1 MLDKKALRREIGLK
15 KRAMTAAQIADYSRE
30 LAGLLYETECYR
42 EARSIYCYLPYNQEV
57 RTWPILARAKADGK
71 RVAVPKVYGDEMRFL
86 WLDDFAQVAEGAYT
100 IPEPIFDEPVAD
112 DETALIV
119 MPGLAF
125 DAEGHRVGYGGGFY
139 DKYLQAHPRHRLVA
153 LCYPFQLF
161 DHLDV
166 EDHDVP
172 VDLVICADDLK
183 LVRPSPAYGEQ
194 IAAYRREFL
203 ERGDSMDGTGPLRK
217 LENVEDWLAAVAT
230 CENPATV
237 PEGRV
242 PATQFICVR
251 ARDDRLVGMIDVRH
265 HLNEYLRQYAGN
277 IGYSVR
283 PDERRKGYATRM
295 LRLALP
301 YCREIGLDRALVCCN
316 ADNPASRSAIRSNG
330 GVLEAIAFDP
340 EDGKD
345 IERYWIDLS
354 AQV

>member
-1 MLDKKALRREIGLK
+1 MLDKKALRKEIGLK
-15 KRAMTAAQIADYSRE
+15 KRAMTAAQIGDYSRE
-30 LAGLLYETECYR
+30 LAGRLYETEFYR
-42 EARSIYCYLPYNQEV
+42 EAKSLYCYLPYNQEV

-86 WLDDFAQVAEGAYT
+86 WLDDFTQVAEGAYT
-100 IPEPIFDEPVAD
+100 IPEPVFDEPVAD
-112 DETALIV
+112 DENALII

-125 DAEGHRVGYGGGFY
+125 DPAGHRVGYGGGFY
-139 DKYLQAHPRHRLVA
+139 DKYLEAHPHHKLVA

-172 VDLVICADDLK
+172 VDLVIRADELK
-183 LVRPSPAYGEQ
+183 LVLPSPAYADQ

-203 ERGDSMDGTGPLRK
+203 ERGDSMDGTGSLRRC
-217 LENVEDWLAAVAT
+217 EDIADWFANVAAYA
-230 CENPATV
+230 NPATV
-237 PEGRV
+237 PEGKV
-242 PATQFICVR
+242 QSTQFLCIR
-251 ARDDRLVGMIDVRH
+251 ERDDRLVGMIDVRH
-265 HLNEYLRQYAGN
+265 RLNEHLRQYAGN

-301 YCREIGLDRALVCCN
+301 YCREIGLDRVLVSCHE
-316 ADNPASRSAIRSNG
+316 DNPGSRGAIRSNG
-330 GVLEAIAFDP
+330 GVFEASIFDP
-340 EDGKD
+340 EDNKNL
-345 IERYWIDLS
+345 ERYWIELA